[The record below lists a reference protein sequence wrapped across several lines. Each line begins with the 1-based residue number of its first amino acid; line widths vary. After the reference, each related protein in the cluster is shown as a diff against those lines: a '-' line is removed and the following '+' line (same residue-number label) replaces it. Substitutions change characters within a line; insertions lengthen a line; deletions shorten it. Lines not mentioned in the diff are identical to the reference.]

1 DRPAHR
7 AVADRLQILLRDASA
22 PLTLRGMPAAQAAAA
37 WERGEGDAML
47 RSVLLPPLPAAA
59 LAVVLALA
67 GDAAASRRELPALG
81 AIPDAAQRAA
91 KAAERALALANTLP
105 LLPLYVESV
114 RVRLDPRL
122 VDVRRDAFGLVVLDD
137 AWWP

>member
-1 DRPAHR
+1 
-7 AVADRLQILLRDASA
+7 VAERLQILLRDASA
-22 PLTLRGMPAAQAAAA
+22 PLSLRGLPAAQAAAA
-37 WERGEGDAML
+37 WERGEGDALL
-47 RSVLLPPLPAAA
+47 RSVLLPPLPAPA

-67 GDAAASRRELPALG
+67 GDAEATRRELPALG

-91 KAAERALALANTLP
+91 KAAERALALAPTLP